1 VLKGLRNFPLK
12 LYWRIGALHW
22 WVVELNTLNDV
33 WRMSWTI
40 SSELTLETK
49 MRRNRSD
56 FKAIVENGIVD
67 FERELGNQI
76 LNTDWDIK
84 AW

>member
-1 VLKGLRNFPLK
+1 
-12 LYWRIGALHW
+12 
-22 WVVELNTLNDV
+22 
-33 WRMSWTI
+33 MSWTL

-76 LNTDWDIK
+76 LITD
-84 AW
+84 